1 MERELDAMTASCDK
15 ARRSAHRDRVLLS
28 ESRIQSSE
36 LQVEMREDVEALTVR
51 LQETSEKLC
60 ELKTR
65 LVSVKEAAAASK
77 ARSVRQV
84 AQLTS
89 EKDATVDA
97 MRELRNSVAEFKEAL
112 GLSHVEEARLC
123 TLGVELR
130 DQVVALHNEKEN
142 NLGQTRP

>member
-1 MERELDAMTASCDK
+1 
-15 ARRSAHRDRVLLS
+15 
-28 ESRIQSSE
+28 
-36 LQVEMREDVEALTVR
+36 MREDVEALTVR

-77 ARSVRQV
+77 ARSDRQV

-97 MRELRNSVAEFKEAL
+97 MRELRNSVAELNEVL
-112 GLSHVEEARLC
+112 GLSHVEEAWLC

-130 DQVVALHNEKEN
+130 NQVSALHNEKEN
-142 NLGQTRP
+142 NLNIGTAQCVSAQLGGQTGPRRHHWRGGVAVCVQGDGVERSQG